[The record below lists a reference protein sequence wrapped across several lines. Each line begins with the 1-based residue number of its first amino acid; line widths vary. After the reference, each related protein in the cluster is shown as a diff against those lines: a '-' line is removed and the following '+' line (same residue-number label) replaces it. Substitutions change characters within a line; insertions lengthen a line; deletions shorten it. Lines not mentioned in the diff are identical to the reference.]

1 MQLPTSN
8 QLADWKTY
16 GKQVRKVLDKEK
28 KDHARTKK
36 ALKKMEAEN
45 QNLRTEVGRLS
56 EKASASEMEGPTAP
70 LVRDLN
76 KEQKETV
83 LHAVKQKY
91 FRYCPLMDRGLFDST
106 NVLVPMGRLLG
117 INDDE
122 LPAYTQSI
130 RKTVVEKTI
139 YRRDYFQGRLRNAYL
154 GEFTTMNKIVRQQ
167 MAGVAT
173 TF

>member
-8 QLADWKTY
+8 QLADWRTF
-16 GKQVRKVLDKEK
+16 GKHVRKVLDKEK

-36 ALKKMEAEN
+36 ELKKKEAEN
-45 QNLRTEVGRLS
+45 QNLRTEVARLS

-91 FRYCPLMDRGLFDST
+91 F
-106 NVLVPMGRLLG
+106 
-117 INDDE
+117 
-122 LPAYTQSI
+122 
-130 RKTVVEKTI
+130 
-139 YRRDYFQGRLRNAYL
+139 
-154 GEFTTMNKIVRQQ
+154 
-167 MAGVAT
+167 
-173 TF
+173 